1 MGRLWLIAAVAKA
14 FHVLPSVA
22 ARDLD
27 EDPERLS
34 LLCLP
39 LINYAEAKAAFDG
52 AEDDEALKGWA
63 GSKSMEAV
71 TRNTFELH
79 KERVARRKA
88 ERERAAA
95 EGGNGRPQ

>member
-1 MGRLWLIAAVAKA
+1 VIATVAET

-39 LINYAEAKAAFDG
+39 LLRYAEAKQ
-52 AEDDEALKGWA
+52 AEENSKSEEELKAWK
-63 GSKSMEAV
+63 GSKIMEAV
-71 TRNTFELH
+71 LENKFSLH
-79 KERVARRKA
+79 KERIAKRQRGDA
-88 ERERAAA
+88 
-95 EGGNGRPQ
+95 